1 MNVDDTRRIHVSLFG
16 AALALCTALSAF
28 ASELPIAKPEKV
40 GMSSERLKRIDE
52 AMARHVQAGT
62 IAGAVTAVAR
72 RGQVVHF
79 QSHGLFN
86 VETRQPMPKN
96 SLFRM
101 ASSSKPI
108 TGVAVMMMV
117 EEGRIRLSDP
127 VSQYIPEFKNM
138 KVAVP
143 KAGQV
148 EPSGPRPANSPP
160 PEVDLVPA
168 KREITIKDLLTHTSG
183 LQSGGLGNQ
192 AHPVDRQ
199 PNDTLATFIPKLA
212 AAPLDFQPGTQWRY
226 SAGAGIDTLGRIIE
240 IVSGMPLDQFL
251 SRRIFEPLGM
261 TDTYFNV
268 PDAAKSRQVPLYRKS
283 GAEWQVAPPMA
294 LLGSPIYFSGAAGL
308 NSTAG
313 DYLRFEQM
321 LLNGGQLNGKR
332 LLSPKTI
339 ELMSMNHVADLY
351 HGMRGTDDGVG
362 FGLTVYV
369 TLDETRAPLWRS
381 QGAFGWSGA
390 FGTISWT
397 DPEEELVAV
406 LMIQQ
411 SNQLVQRDFHTA
423 VMQAIM
429 E

>member
-1 MNVDDTRRIHVSLFG
+1 MRSARVSLFG
-16 AALALCTALSAF
+16 AALALCAGLSA
-28 ASELPIAKPEKV
+28 ASSELPTVKPEKV
-40 GMSSERLKRIDE
+40 GMSSERLQRIDA
-52 AMARHVQAGT
+52 AMARHIQAGT
-62 IAGAVTAVAR
+62 ITGAVTAVAR
-72 RGQVVHF
+72 RGQIVHF
-79 QSHGLFN
+79 RSHGVLN
-86 VETRQPMPKN
+86 VETQQAMPKN
-96 SLFRM
+96 ALFRM

-108 TGVAVMMMV
+108 TGVAVMMLV

-127 VSQYIPEFKNM
+127 VSQFIPELKNL

-143 KAGQV
+143 KAGQS
-148 EPSGPRPANSPP
+148 EPSGPRPPNSPP

-183 LQSGGLGNQ
+183 LQSGGLSNPV
-192 AHPVDRQ
+192 HPVDRQ
-199 PNDTLATFIPKLA
+199 PDDTLATFIPKLA

-240 IVSGMPLDQFL
+240 IVSGMPLDRFL
-251 SRRIFEPLGM
+251 HQRIFEPLGM
-261 TDTYFNV
+261 RDTYFNV
-268 PDAAKSRQVPLYRKS
+268 PESEKARQVPLYRKN

-321 LLNGGQLNGKR
+321 MLNGGELNGKR
-332 LLSPKTI
+332 LLSPRTV
-339 ELMSMNHVADLY
+339 ELMAMNHVADMY
-351 HGMRGTDDGVG
+351 HGMRGTDEGVG

-381 QGAFGWSGA
+381 AGAFGWSGA
-390 FGTISWT
+390 YGTISWT
-397 DPEEELVAV
+397 DPEQELVAV

-423 VMQAIM
+423 VMQAII
-429 E
+429 EK